1 MVTILGV
8 CTQQGEIAASWHLH
22 HYDPV
27 IEVNDHDSHD
37 HHHAPLLFRA
47 LPADHGVRDVR
58 EAVDPLERAADEA
71 ILLLQLLQR

>member
-22 HYDPV
+22 QHDPV

-37 HHHAPLLFRA
+37 RHHLPLLFRA